1 MAQVF
6 PKLLP
11 GEPAWGGGEEANLR
25 EYLMTPMGQ
34 RFLQKLIFLR
44 PDVTERRDRAVR
56 NIQSDTRAGYEE
68 CLAQIF
74 QLADSPPLTA
84 ADRASQSRS

>member
-1 MAQVF
+1 MAAVF

-11 GEPAWGGGEEANLR
+11 GEPAWGAGEEASLR
-25 EYLMTPMGQ
+25 EFIMTPIGQ
-34 RFLQKLIFLR
+34 RFLQRLIYFR

-68 CLAQIF
+68 CLQNIF
-74 QLADSPPLTA
+74 QLAEGKPLSA
-84 ADRASQSRS
+84 EDRAAQTRS